1 MCTHPSPHHP
11 SPPPPLTTT
20 TTKLNSVVQRE
31 AAGLGVLPTIMTL
44 LEDDNAA
51 VKVAAAN
58 VLSEL
63 AGHSAGAKS
72 RLAVGKTT
80 GFSQTPEKV

>member
-1 MCTHPSPHHP
+1 M
-11 SPPPPLTTT
+11 
-20 TTKLNSVVQRE
+20 
-31 AAGLGVLPTIMTL
+31 AL
-44 LEDDNAA
+44 LEDDSGS

-58 VLSEL
+58 LLGEL

-80 GFSQTPEKV
+80 GFSQTPEKVRGVGLCVLS